1 MALISVTPPPGVV
14 TNGTDYQNAG
24 RWVDSNLIRFADGIL
39 KPMGGWDLLKSAAL
53 DGAVIGLYAYN
64 DNQGR
69 PVLAVGTRNKVYTLY
84 NFVWTDITPSSS
96 YTPPSG
102 SDPLGF
108 GAYNYGVEDYGDARS
123 QSGLNFNA
131 DSYSFDNWGQEL
143 VWVSSSD
150 GKIYKWNPN
159 PGGTADT
166 TSSLISNAPTAV
178 NAIVVSNERHLVAIG
193 SNADPRRISFS
204 DREDY
209 TSWTST
215 SLNSAGFL
223 QIPSGGRA
231 LSGIIYKDDIL
242 IHTDTGLGAMRFIGS
257 PLVYSIRDAGTNCK
271 AISSRAIVSAGN
283 FVAWLGERSVFVY
296 DGAVKEIPCPV
307 QDYLFS
313 NLNENYKKVIAGG
326 VNSQFNEIV
335 WFFPSGESQ
344 QNDRYIK
351 WNTLENVWDVGILS
365 RGAYIDQG
373 VFDYPIAGDPDG
385 FVYYHEKGNLF
396 NSKNL
401 GTAKP
406 TATSGPI
413 ELSQGNRYI
422 HATQVIPDS
431 EANTLPG
438 VTLSFKGRF
447 TPLGSETNFG
457 SVTFDSDGYEDVRF
471 STRSMTMEVTGD
483 SNQDFAVGKIR
494 LDVTQ
499 GGSRR

>member
-1 MALISVTPPPGVV
+1 MALINVTPPSGVV

-53 DGAVIGLYAYN
+53 DGAIIGLYAYN
-64 DNQGR
+64 DNNGN

-84 NFVWTDITPSSS
+84 NYVWTDITPSSS

-102 SDPLGF
+102 TDPLGF
-108 GAYNYGVEDYGDARS
+108 GAYLYGEEDYGDARS

-131 DSYSFDNWGQEL
+131 NSYSFSNWGQEL
-143 VWVSSSD
+143 VWVASSD
-150 GKIYKWNPN
+150 GKIFKWNPN

-166 TSSLISNAPTAV
+166 TSSLVSNAPTSV
-178 NAIVVSNERHLVAIG
+178 NAIVVSNERHLIAIG

-215 SLNSAGFL
+215 SLNSAGYL

-242 IHTDTGLGAMRFIGS
+242 IHTDTGIGAMRFIGS

-283 FVAWLGERSVFVY
+283 FVAWLGERSVFIY

-326 VNSQFNEIV
+326 VNSQFNEII
-335 WFFPSGESQ
+335 WFFPSGESR
-344 QNDRYIK
+344 QNDKYIK
-351 WNTLENVWDVGILS
+351 WNFLENLWDVGILS

-373 VFDYPIAGDPDG
+373 VMQFPVAGDSDG

-447 TPLGSETNFG
+447 TPLGPETNFG

-471 STRSMTMEVTGD
+471 STRSMTMEITGD
-483 SNQDFAVGKIR
+483 TDQDFSVGNIR
-494 LDVTQ
+494 LDVKQ

>member
-39 KPMGGWDLLKSAAL
+39 KPMGGWDLLKSQAL
-53 DGAVIGLYAYN
+53 DGAIIGLYAYN
-64 DNQGR
+64 DNNGN

-131 DSYSFDNWGQEL
+131 NSYSFDNWGQEL
-143 VWVSSSD
+143 VWVANSD

-166 TSSLISNAPTAV
+166 TSSLISNAPTSV

-271 AISSRAIVSAGN
+271 AISTRSIVSAGN

-313 NLNENYKKVIAGG
+313 NLNESYKKVIAGG

-344 QNDRYIK
+344 QNDKYIK
-351 WNTLENVWDVGILS
+351 WNTLENVWDVGTLS

-373 VFDYPIAGDPDG
+373 VFSYPIAGDSDG

-447 TPLGSETNFG
+447 TPLGSETDFG
-457 SVTFDSDGYEDVRF
+457 SVTFDADGYSDVRF

>member
-39 KPMGGWDLLKSAAL
+39 KPMGGWDLLKSQAL
-53 DGAVIGLYAYN
+53 DGAIIGLYAYN
-64 DNQGR
+64 DNQGN

-131 DSYSFDNWGQEL
+131 NSYSFDNWGQEL
-143 VWVSSSD
+143 VWVANSD

-159 PGGTADT
+159 PGGTADS
-166 TSSLISNAPTAV
+166 TSSLISNAPTSV

-231 LSGIIYKDDIL
+231 LSGVIYKDDIL
-242 IHTDTGLGAMRFIGS
+242 IFTDTGLGAMRFIGS

-271 AISSRAIVSAGN
+271 AISTRSIVSAGN

-344 QNDRYIK
+344 QNDKYIK
-351 WNTLENVWDVGILS
+351 WNYLANIWDVGTLS

-447 TPLGSETNFG
+447 TPLGSETDFG

-471 STRSMTMEVTGD
+471 STRAMTMEISGD
-483 SNQDFAVGKIR
+483 TDQDFAVGNIR